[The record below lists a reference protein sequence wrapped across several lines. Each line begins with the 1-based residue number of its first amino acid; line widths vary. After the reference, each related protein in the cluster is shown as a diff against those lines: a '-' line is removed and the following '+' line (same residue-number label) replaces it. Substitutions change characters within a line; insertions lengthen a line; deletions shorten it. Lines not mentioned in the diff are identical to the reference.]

1 MPDSA
6 VAALAA
12 AGVVLVVI
20 GLCWRWRAQRRATT
34 ALTRALRDPDPATR
48 RAAIEAA
55 GAQGL
60 APFVDALTERT
71 QQEASP
77 AVRRVLAEV
86 IARSQWEPA
95 GNERVVAL
103 RMWAH
108 VELDAAT
115 APPER
120 AVTTSAAVTAVPDT
134 KELEARVAEVLGE
147 RVLEARLELVG
158 RPPTSTG
165 RDR

>member
-1 MPDSA
+1 MPDTA

-12 AGVVLVVI
+12 AGVLLVAA
-20 GLCWRWRAQRRATT
+20 GLLWRWRARRRATT
-34 ALTRALRDPDPATR
+34 VLTRALRDPDPAIR

-71 QQEASP
+71 KKEASP
-77 AVRRVLAEV
+77 AVRRVLADV

-95 GNERVVAL
+95 GNERIVAL
-103 RMWAH
+103 RIWAH
-108 VELDAAT
+108 VELDTGTAARGSEVST
-115 APPER
+115 P
-120 AVTTSAAVTAVPDT
+120 AAVPPAADP
-134 KELEARVAEVLGE
+134 KALEARVAEVLGE

-158 RPPTSTG
+158 PARSSSRPG
-165 RDR
+165 W